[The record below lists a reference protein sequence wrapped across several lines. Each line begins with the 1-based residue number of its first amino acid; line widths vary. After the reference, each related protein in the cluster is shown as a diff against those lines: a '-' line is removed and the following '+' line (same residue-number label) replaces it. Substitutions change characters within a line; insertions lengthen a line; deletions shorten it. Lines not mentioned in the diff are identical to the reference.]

1 MFNVNVDFINMA
13 GQMQGDFAAYL
24 AQGGR
29 LDPGLL
35 RPFFDPKSGRSF
47 VTCYKGHGDPAK
59 LDSYHTV
66 PIQGNASLRYDD
78 WKAFDDAALRAART
92 RLVGIQDLID
102 NNLTFPIANGMG
114 VMILQGTTVNDAGEA
129 ILSMDGSTKSKDDAE
144 NYENTYLPL
153 PICHADFKLNS
164 RAVEASRRNGHA
176 IDTTGIEQK
185 TRKVNE
191 QLESMLFTDTTYAFG
206 GGTIYSYLNEPNI
219 NELTLSVNWDNAS
232 KTPQQIVTE
241 VRNMKQRNINALH
254 FGDCMLYIP
263 TAYETVMDDDYYTG
277 VSDTTK
283 AGTSDTIRDR
293 ILKIDKIKDVK
304 VIDTLPA
311 NTVVLAEMSPETVRL
326 VQGLATQV
334 VEWKTGDMMTLY
346 FKIMTIQVPQVR
358 SDQNGKSGITVLS

>member
-1 MFNVNVDFINMA
+1 MDFVNMNGA
-13 GQMQGDFAAYL
+13 MQGELAAYMS
-24 AQGGR
+24 QGGR

-35 RPFFDPKSGRSF
+35 RPFVDPKSGKSYI
-47 VTCYKGHGDPAK
+47 TCYKGKGDPAK

-78 WKAFDDAALRAART
+78 WKAFDDAVLRASRT

-102 NNLTFPIANGMG
+102 KNLTFPITNGMG
-114 VMILQGTTVNDAGEA
+114 VMVLQGATVSDAGEA
-129 ILSMDGSTKSKDDAE
+129 ILSMDGSVKGKDDAE
-144 NYENTYLPL
+144 NYEDTYLPL
-153 PICHADFKLNS
+153 PICHADFKLNN

-176 IDTTGIEQK
+176 IDTTAIEQK

-191 QLESMLFTDTTYAFG
+191 QLETILFTDTTYKFG

-219 NELTLSVNWDNAS
+219 NAVTLGVAWDNAS
-232 KTPQQIVTE
+232 KTPEQIVDQ
-241 VRNMKQRNINALH
+241 VKDMKQASINDRH
-254 FGDCMLYIP
+254 YGPWMLYIP
-263 TAYETVMDDDYYTG
+263 TAYETVMDSDYYTG

-293 ILKIDKIKDVK
+293 ILKIDGIDGVK
-304 VIDTLPA
+304 VVDTLPA

-334 VEWKTGDMMTLY
+334 VQWKTGDMMTLY
-346 FKIMTIQVPQVR
+346 FKVMTIQVPQVR
-358 SDQNGKSGITVLS
+358 SDQSNRSGVVVLS

>member
-13 GQMQGDFAAYL
+13 GQTQGDFAAYL

-35 RPFFDPKSGRSF
+35 RPFYDPKSGKSF
-47 VTCYKGHGDPAK
+47 VSCYKGHGDPAK
-59 LDSYHTV
+59 LSSYHTV

-78 WKAFDDAALRAART
+78 WKSFDDAALRASRT

-102 NNLTFPIANGMG
+102 RNLTFPITNGMG
-114 VMILQGTTVNDAGEA
+114 VMVLQGATVNDAGEA

-176 IDTTGIEQK
+176 IDVTAIEQK

-191 QLESMLFTDTTYAFG
+191 QLENMLFTNTTYKFG

-219 NELTLSVNWDNAS
+219 NTVALGVAWDNAS
-232 KTPQQIVTE
+232 KTPEQMVNQVKS
-241 VRNMKQRNINALH
+241 MKQAAINAKH
-254 FGDCMLYIP
+254 YGPFVLYIP
-263 TAYETVMDDDYYTG
+263 TAYETVMDSDYYNG
-277 VSDTTK
+277 VANTQK

-293 ILKIDKIKDVK
+293 IIKIEGVEAVK

-311 NTVVLAEMSPETVRL
+311 NTVVLAEMQPETVRL
-326 VQGLATQV
+326 VEGLATQV
-334 VEWKTGDMMTLY
+334 IQWKTGDMMTLY
-346 FKIMTIQVPQVR
+346 FKVMTIRVPQVR
-358 SDQNGKSGITVLS
+358 SDQDGNSGVVVLS